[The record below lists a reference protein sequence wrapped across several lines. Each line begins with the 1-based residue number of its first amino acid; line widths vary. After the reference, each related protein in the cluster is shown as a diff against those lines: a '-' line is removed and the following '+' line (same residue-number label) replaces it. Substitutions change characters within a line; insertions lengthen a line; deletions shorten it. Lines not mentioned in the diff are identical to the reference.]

1 MDKTSAKIAME
12 ELTMMLLYLSHFT
25 EKGRFSNG
33 NDLYAWKGNNI
44 DVLNKLDD
52 EDYIRQGSRPIR
64 TQSVYITTEG
74 IKKAKELMEK
84 YGVEDWQVRQS

>member
-1 MDKTSAKIAME
+1 MRRNGIGDSAVAILIDLKRTDFEYDVWTLVREFCPEME
-12 ELTMMLLYLSHFT
+12 VYTNT
-25 EKGRFSNG
+25 T
-33 NDLYAWKGNNI
+33 D
-44 DVLNKLDD
+44 KLDD
-52 EDYIRQGSRPIR
+52 EDYIRQGSRPFR